1 MSPVAIILEKNT
13 QLLLPCTGSIPI
25 SGSIGIREGD
35 DLMDECGYC
44 GGSLHSKTL
53 PYYDLVW
60 EEETYRFENVAA
72 LVCAACDE
80 VFFEASVDQAMDK
93 ALEHLDKPKRFAQIP
108 ILELPV

>member
-1 MSPVAIILEKNT
+1 MQIFIGGIGCFWDETEYQGIPGIIST
-13 QLLLPCTGSIPI
+13 
-25 SGSIGIREGD
+25 
-35 DLMDECGYC
+35 ECGYC

-60 EEETYRFENVAA
+60 EEETYRFENVPA